1 MTFREL
7 FSRFQILSLTLLIVM
22 GCWTHSAYSQSQ
34 STSIGDAIPQIVES
48 DGEPT
53 DTSAGWRAFLE
64 SGSKALERED
74 LGALEFDALFKEAG
88 EILDQ
93 TQARIAELAPQLKDL
108 KQQLDELGPPPVEGE
123 PAETKEFADRRASI
137 NQQFSDLDAQNKE
150 AKLASIQARQLRQ
163 SILERRRSDFVR
175 SIRVQSS
182 QVFTPEFWATFFS
195 SFDGIGRSV
204 AISLTDSVKV
214 ASNELAKAPW
224 RLAFLLFVIVAGL
237 WAIFRFRRYAAN
249 WENRFLEQ
257 FTEFRDQRK
266 IKGFFR
272 MLRDGVAIA
281 VIPVFVHFC
290 LSRAGILVARID
302 QFLSQFVIVLALVI
316 IGIAV
321 IRSYLAPVQIENRIL
336 NVRNAAAR
344 QLFVLLMT
352 LLLVT
357 ACLATLSF
365 TSIALVFP
373 FEISLGLSLISAVA
387 FVVFAVA
394 ALFIAERDAM
404 QLGADE
410 QPGIRISALRILKL
424 LYWLVAAAVTVA
436 VFMGYIALA
445 EFLSQQAIFVL
456 ILFAATHLV
465 LAMIDYWQ
473 AYSSAP
479 NQSASVAKPKLQAK
493 VLGAGIAKLT
503 TYMAML
509 VMLLIPWGYRTSDM
523 VDTVRGAFFGFTV
536 GGLTISVYTLFLAT
550 ALFLVGYFITIGIRN
565 WLQGRYFPTT
575 NLDRGLTNS
584 ISTVVGYIGLL
595 LAAILAITAAGF
607 DLSNLAIVAGA
618 LSVGIG
624 FGLQSVVGNFVSG
637 LILLAERPIK
647 AGDWVVTT
655 GGEGT
660 VKRISV
666 RSTEIETFDRATIIV
681 PNSTLISDPV
691 TNWTHGTKM
700 GRIILP
706 IGVGYDSDPDQV
718 RDILLECAKEHDLV
732 LSHPAPIVYFMDFGA
747 SSLDFQLRCYLSD
760 INNMI
765 VVQSALRFSILR
777 ALREANI
784 EIPFPQREISI
795 KYDEDVPMLPQ
806 KKVASRTK
814 RQGAAKKS

>member
-1 MTFREL
+1 M
-7 FSRFQILSLTLLIVM
+7 
-22 GCWTHSAYSQSQ
+22 
-34 STSIGDAIPQIVES
+34 
-48 DGEPT
+48 
-53 DTSAGWRAFLE
+53 
-64 SGSKALERED
+64 
-74 LGALEFDALFKEAG
+74 
-88 EILDQ
+88 
-93 TQARIAELAPQLKDL
+93 
-108 KQQLDELGPPPVEGE
+108 
-123 PAETKEFADRRASI
+123 
-137 NQQFSDLDAQNKE
+137 
-150 AKLASIQARQLRQ
+150 
-163 SILERRRSDFVR
+163 
-175 SIRVQSS
+175 
-182 QVFTPEFWATFFS
+182 
-195 SFDGIGRSV
+195 
-204 AISLTDSVKV
+204 
-214 ASNELAKAPW
+214 
-224 RLAFLLFVIVAGL
+224 
-237 WAIFRFRRYAAN
+237 
-249 WENRFLEQ
+249 
-257 FTEFRDQRK
+257 
-266 IKGFFR
+266 
-272 MLRDGVAIA
+272 
-281 VIPVFVHFC
+281 
-290 LSRAGILVARID
+290 ARID
-302 QFLSQFVIVLALVI
+302 EFLSQFVIVLALVI

-321 IRSYLAPVQIENRIL
+321 IRSYLAPVQTENRIL
-336 NVRNAAAR
+336 NVRNVAAG
-344 QLFVLLMT
+344 QLFALLIVLL
-352 LLLVT
+352 VAT
-357 ACLATLSF
+357 ASLTTLSF

-373 FEISLGLSLISAVA
+373 FEISLGLSLILAIV
-387 FVVFAVA
+387 FVVFAIA

-424 LYWLVAAAVTVA
+424 LYWLAAIAVTVA
-436 VFMGYIALA
+436 VFTGYIALA

-456 ILFAATHLV
+456 ILFAVTHLV
-465 LAMIDYWQ
+465 LSMIDYWQ
-473 AYSSAP
+473 SYSSVP

-503 TYMAML
+503 TYMVTLA
-509 VMLLIPWGYRTSDM
+509 MLLIPWGYRTSDM

-550 ALFLVGYFITIGIRN
+550 ALFLIGYFITTGIRN
-565 WLQGRYFPTT
+565 WLQARYFPTT
-575 NLDRGLTNS
+575 SLDRGLTNS

-700 GRIILP
+700 GRVILP

-718 RDILLECAKEHDLV
+718 REILLECAKEHDLV
-732 LSHPAPIVYFMDFGA
+732 LAHPEPIVYFMDFGA
-747 SSLDFQLRCYLSD
+747 SSLDFQLRCYLAD
-760 INNMI
+760 INNMV

-777 ALREANI
+777 ALRKANI
-784 EIPFPQREISI
+784 EIPFPQRQVSV
-795 KYDEDVPMLPQ
+795 KYEDDAFMPPQ
-806 KKVASRTK
+806 KTTSRAK
-814 RQGAAKKS
+814 GRRPAKKA